1 MTLLQ
6 LQAWNIRFEES
17 SGRNIAIH
25 ELMMTVCMKASILT
39 FWIFFCI
46 HTTGFTQTEL
56 YISKKGRDTNP
67 GTLEKPFASF
77 SKVKNEIRKIE
88 GPVVVY
94 VREGVYYL
102 KEPVIFTSEDSRKPT
117 ARVTYSP
124 YREEKVVISSA
135 VPLRL
140 KWEEYKGGIKKAR
153 VKQDIVFD
161 QMFVNGVLQRMARY
175 PNYNPRSK
183 YFGGTSEDAIA
194 ASRTQRWKSPEGG
207 YVHALHKHEWGDFHY
222 RITGKN
228 ENGELNLEGGYQNNR
243 KMGMHKTHRFVEN
256 IFEELDTLN
265 EWYFDKADRML
276 YFYPRKDIDISSALI
291 EIPQLKSLFEF
302 RGSEQ
307 NPVANISI
315 EGLELTQTLRT
326 FMDTKEPLLRSDWT
340 TYRGGAVVL
349 EGAVNCV
356 IKECYFNSVGGN
368 AIYFSYY
375 NRSNE
380 VSGCHIAFAGASGVS
395 FVGSPEAVR
404 SPSFEY
410 NEFVPLVR
418 IDRTPGPQSN
428 NFPAQC
434 LVYNNLMHDLGQT
447 EKQTAAVQ
455 ISMSQEITARHNTIY
470 DLPRAGINISEG
482 TWGGHIIEY
491 NDIFNTVL
499 ESGDHGSFNSW
510 GRDRYWHPV
519 KPTLDSIVELHR
531 DLVLL
536 DAVKTVTIRNNR
548 IRCDHGWDIDL
559 DDGSSNYHIYNNLL
573 LNGGLKLREGCYR
586 SVENNII
593 INNSFHPHVW
603 FRNSGDTFVRNIVS
617 TGYFP
622 ILMPDVWGKEI
633 DYNIF
638 PDSMALKKS
647 QTAGRDHHSVY
658 SRLVFKDPS
667 NGDYQIIENSESS
680 RIGFKNFAMDS
691 FGVLSPSLKAL
702 AKKFPFPELLTIPS
716 AAGSDEV
723 YEFMGMKIKNL
734 STLGERSATGMSKET
749 GVLVLEVTSQSQVTG
764 YLKPNDVIL
773 KYNNRTIQKIPDLL
787 EARMA
792 QIGSRCEV
800 VVFRNQKELA
810 VRITLR

>member
-1 MTLLQ
+1 MG
-6 LQAWNIRFEES
+6 I
-17 SGRNIAIH
+17 I
-25 ELMMTVCMKASILT
+25 KASILT
-39 FWIFFCI
+39 FCICFCQL
-46 HTTGFTQTEL
+46 TSGFAQTKL
-56 YISKKGRDTNP
+56 YISKNGRDSNS
-67 GTLEKPFASF
+67 GSLEKPFASI
-77 SKVKNEIRKIE
+77 SKARNEVRKIK

-102 KEPVIFTSEDSRKPT
+102 REPVIFSSEDSRQPT
-117 ARVTYSP
+117 AQVIYKAYP
-124 YREEKVVISSA
+124 GENVVISSS

-140 KWEEYKGGIKKAR
+140 KWEDYSGGIKRAK
-153 VKQDIVFD
+153 VTQEIIFD
-161 QMFVNGVLQRMARY
+161 QLFVNGVLQRMARY
-175 PNYNPRSK
+175 PNYNSRSK
-183 YFGGTSEDAIA
+183 YFGGTSADATGV
-194 ASRTQRWKSPEGG
+194 SRTRRWKNPEGG

-228 ENGELNLEGGYQNNR
+228 EKGELNLEGGDQNNR
-243 KMGMHKTHRFVEN
+243 KMGMHSVHRFVEN
-256 IFEELDTLN
+256 VFEELDTLN
-265 EWYFDKADRML
+265 EWYFDKAGRTL
-276 YFYPRKDIDISSALI
+276 YFYPGKDINVSTALI
-291 EIPQLKSLFEF
+291 EVPQLKSLFEF
-302 RGSEQ
+302 RGTEQ
-307 NPVANISI
+307 NPVANITI

-326 FMDTKEPLLRSDWT
+326 FMETREPLLRSDWT

-349 EGAVNCV
+349 EGALSCV

-368 AIYFSYY
+368 AIYFSNY
-375 NRSNE
+375 NRHNE
-380 VSGCHIAFAGASGVS
+380 VSGCHIAYAGASGIS
-395 FVGSPEAVR
+395 FVGSPDAVR

-410 NEFVPLVR
+410 NEFIPLTEL
-418 IDRTPGPQSN
+418 DRVPGPKSN

-447 EKQTAAVQ
+447 EKQTAALQ
-455 ISMSQEITARHNTIY
+455 ISMSQDITASHNTMY

-482 TWGGHIIEY
+482 TWGGHVIEY

-510 GRDRYWHPV
+510 GRDRFWHPI
-519 KPTLDSIVELHR
+519 KPTLDSIVEFHR

-586 SVENNII
+586 RVENNII

-638 PDSMALKKS
+638 LDSMALEKS
-647 QTAGRDHHSVY
+647 QISGRDHHSVY
-658 SRLVFKDPS
+658 SRIEFKDPS
-667 NGDYQIIENSESS
+667 HGDYQITEDSESS

-691 FGVLSPSLKAL
+691 FGVVSPALIAL
-702 AKKFPFPELLTIPS
+702 AKKFPFPELLTVPS
-716 AAGSDEV
+716 ATAPDEV
-723 YEFMGMKIKNL
+723 YDFMGMKIKNL
-734 STLGERSATGMSKET
+734 TTMGERSATGMSKET
-749 GVLVLEVTSQSQVTG
+749 GVLVLEVTSQSQAAD

-773 KYNNRTIQKIPDLL
+773 KYNNRVVQKLADLV
-787 EARMA
+787 EARMS
-792 QIGSRCEV
+792 QIGSSCEV
-800 VVFRNQKELA
+800 IVFRNQKQLS
-810 VRITLR
+810 VKITLR